1 MAKTYQ
7 TYLYG
12 ASFGI
17 EENGR
22 ILDGWQVDRNN
33 ILFQSKEYENPTD
46 AMQEL
51 NFQEPSHPNWFA
63 TMVECID
70 GEVSDEQIFDS
81 SLIFVDYPDY

>member
-12 ASFGI
+12 ASFGV

-22 ILDGWQVDRNN
+22 ILDGWQLDRNN

-46 AMQEL
+46 AMQVCVGRSVWL
-51 NFQEPSHPNWFA
+51 LKPA
-63 TMVECID
+63 MYGKCTT
-70 GEVSDEQIFDS
+70 
-81 SLIFVDYPDY
+81 SLV

>member
-12 ASFGI
+12 ASFGT

-22 ILDGWQVDRNN
+22 IIDGWQVDRNN
-33 ILFQSKEYENPTD
+33 ILFHSTEYENPAD

-51 NFQEPSHPNWFA
+51 RFHEPSHPNWFA
-63 TMVECID
+63 TLVEWTN
-70 GEVSDEQIFDS
+70 
-81 SLIFVDYPDY
+81 

>member
-51 NFQEPSHPNWFA
+51 NFHEPSHPNWFA
-63 TMVECID
+63 TMVEWTD